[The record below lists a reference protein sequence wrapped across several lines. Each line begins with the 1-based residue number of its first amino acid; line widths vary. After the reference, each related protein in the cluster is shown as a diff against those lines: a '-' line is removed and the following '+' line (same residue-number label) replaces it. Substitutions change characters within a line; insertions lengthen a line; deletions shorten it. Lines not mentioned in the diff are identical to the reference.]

1 MAGTLKPDE
10 YRWWI
15 SNSRPVPV
23 LIDGSAAFTST
34 GGYLDHPVVKML
46 GEPKKLETR
55 AETRFKLNRDSR
67 LCASSF
73 NPLCTIID
81 ILAICTTGAR
91 SIWPVLWIIYRDS
104 SELFRSRPGSGY

>member
-1 MAGTLKPDE
+1 MAGTWKRDE

-46 GEPKKLETR
+46 GEPNKLETK

-73 NPLCTIID
+73 NPLPAIIG
-81 ILAICTTGAR
+81 ILAIYTNGAGF
-91 SIWPVLWIIYRDS
+91 I
-104 SELFRSRPGSGY
+104 